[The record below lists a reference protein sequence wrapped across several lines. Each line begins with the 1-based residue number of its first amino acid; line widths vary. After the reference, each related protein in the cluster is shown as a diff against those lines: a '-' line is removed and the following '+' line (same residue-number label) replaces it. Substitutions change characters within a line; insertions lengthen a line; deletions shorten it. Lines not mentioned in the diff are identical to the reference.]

1 MSISIHIANQTMLE
15 AAPDVPGG
23 FFVYLMESTVN
34 SPDCLMAGVSRMQAE
49 FYHPK
54 LVKTM
59 EEFCARENSS
69 DDDRKA
75 IKEWIDSLPWED
87 CAQFV
92 PKEERSDNPDECKM
106 TELCFSF

>member
-1 MSISIHIANQTMLE
+1 MSIDINTADQTMLE
-15 AAPDVPGG
+15 PAPDVPRE
-23 FFVYLMESTVN
+23 FFVYLMGSTVN
-34 SPDCLMAGVSRMQAE
+34 SPDCLMAGACRMQAE

-59 EEFCARENSS
+59 EEFCAEENSS
-69 DDDRKA
+69 DGERKT

-87 CAQFV
+87 CARFV
-92 PKEERSDNPDECKM
+92 PKEERSDNPDEYKM